1 MFREWTQHFVE
12 ERKSF
17 VIKPKIPQANNYELT
32 NKLIILQTNIF
43 SLLSHVI

>member
-17 VIKPKIPQANNYELT
+17 IIKLKISQVNNYELT